1 MRTGRSLTGR
11 WTPVLAV
18 AAAGL
23 LLLPAGAAAQQADT
37 LRDRYIV
44 PPPPPGLL
52 DDGLLMLRTPGLN
65 LNSPVGFGPS
75 WGEVFVAAVAVNR
88 QRYFPRENYPDGA
101 VALGFGAGDPV
112 DWLGLEVLLVSYTT
126 VNTAFLSRGGVY
138 AKVHRVLPGNF
149 GIAAGM
155 ENLLHWGD
163 VDTDRSIYG
172 ALSRFW
178 TFGHAEFPIL
188 VTTVGV
194 GNGRFRSEDDWLA
207 DRKTVGPFGSLALN
221 VWRPLSFI
229 ADYNQDL
236 NLGVSIV
243 PIARGP
249 ISITVG
255 VLDVLG
261 TAGDGARFMLGVA
274 AGYTFAR

>member
-1 MRTGRSLTGR
+1 MRTGRALTG
-11 WTPVLAV
+11 WLPPAFAV

-23 LLLPAGAAAQQADT
+23 LLLPAGVAAQQADT

-52 DDGLLMLRTPGLN
+52 DDGLVMLRTPGLN
-65 LNSPVGFGPS
+65 LNTPIGFGPS

-88 QRYFPRENYPDGA
+88 QRYFPKEDYPDGA
-101 VALGFGAGDPV
+101 VALGFGAGNPV
-112 DWLGLEVLLVSYTT
+112 DWVGLEVLLVSYTT

-155 ENLLHWGD
+155 ENVMHWGD

-178 TFGHAEFPIL
+178 ILGEGDLPIL

-221 VWRPLSFI
+221 LVRPLSFI